1 MKNIELFIF
10 SLPSLWVCS
19 HLHMGR
25 GFEVWSIAALGQID
39 DGFCGGFV
47 FWAASLSGSQIETE
61 TSQKRLD
68 YESRTMVF
76 QKITRQSVF
85 RQPETIASRGHQYF
99 A

>member
-1 MKNIELFIF
+1 MYNIEYSWVVVFILFG
-10 SLPSLWVCS
+10 CS

-61 TSQKRLD
+61 ASQKRLD

-76 QKITRQSVF
+76 
-85 RQPETIASRGHQYF
+85 
-99 A
+99 